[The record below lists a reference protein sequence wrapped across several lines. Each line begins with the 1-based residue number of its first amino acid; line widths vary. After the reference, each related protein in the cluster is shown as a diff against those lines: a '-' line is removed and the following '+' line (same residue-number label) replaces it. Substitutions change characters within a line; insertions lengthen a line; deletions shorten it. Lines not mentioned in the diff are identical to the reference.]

1 MNTDH
6 PDENNALESSS
17 RVIMNTVTAPQY
29 YLDMI
34 LEPSESAIPETNT
47 YFSTRVLEKT
57 LVEQGVT
64 KIDTISDT
72 VTKVKQIYFKT
83 IQKNVFAKSG
93 LNLDHIFHI

>member
-72 VTKVKQIYFKT
+72 VTKVNKFISKRFK
-83 IQKNVFAKSG
+83 KMFLRKVV
-93 LNLDHIFHI
+93 